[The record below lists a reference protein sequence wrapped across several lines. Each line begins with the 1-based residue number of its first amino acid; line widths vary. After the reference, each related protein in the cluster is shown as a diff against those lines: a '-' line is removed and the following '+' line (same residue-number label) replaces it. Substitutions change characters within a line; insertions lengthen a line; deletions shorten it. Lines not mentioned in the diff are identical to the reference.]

1 MGFFNPY
8 GTITQFMEE
17 SITPLPPQIVS
28 ETITF
33 DLTESVT
40 VPTNNPAAISETITF
55 DLTESVTVTT

>member
-8 GTITQFMEE
+8 GQSIQFIEE
-17 SITPLPPQIVS
+17 TLSPLPPKIVS

-40 VPTNNPAAISETITF
+40 V
-55 DLTESVTVTT
+55 TT